1 MLLFVSVLLINQGY
15 KKNKKGLG
23 DGYIVLFHPPRLYYN
38 LPMETWISM
47 TGLIMISQVER
58 VQNESLLW
66 TSSYLG
72 FHIIFLS

>member
-1 MLLFVSVLLINQGY
+1 
-15 KKNKKGLG
+15 
-23 DGYIVLFHPPRLYYN
+23 
-38 LPMETWISM
+38 M

-72 FHIIFLS
+72 FHILYIFILNIVVELIHVS